1 MTVDETGVD
10 ETVVDE
16 TGVDKLGINHI
27 NTSVGNEL
35 GLSYHKC
42 QKPPPPTIHSRIFGP
57 PGPSVALWM
66 ATAVFQFSGFT
77 RQGM

>member
-1 MTVDETGVD
+1 MTVDETG
-10 ETVVDE
+10 VDE

-27 NTSVGNEL
+27 NASVGNEL

-42 QKPPPPTIHSRIFGP
+42 QSIPSLTIHSRVLGP